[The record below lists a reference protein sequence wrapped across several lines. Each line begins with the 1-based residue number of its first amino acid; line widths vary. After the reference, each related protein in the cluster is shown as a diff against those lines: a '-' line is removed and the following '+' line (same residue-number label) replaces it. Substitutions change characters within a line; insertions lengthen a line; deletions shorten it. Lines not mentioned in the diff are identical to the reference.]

1 MTTPHIAPPY
11 LGERLIDRYRM
22 YGYKMVPVDPYKEE
36 YDRRFLGACRNGASA
51 QFKQHNWEKAAYEAM
66 SEDEKK
72 RVDAYNYALFMYD
85 DEGYASMHYHQP
97 MFYDLMCDMAAFDKA
112 DLKGNIGEYDRHLKK
127 CIQNTL
133 LYNDTLYGIYK
144 DECKILSD
152 RNMDTVWTYVYT
164 FPFKLSKVFNGYNTK
179 CILDKGY
186 KHLLEDI
193 RNFDKS
199 LLRET
204 PSRDY
209 DQVKMY
215 EVEDDFEH
223 ITLTDMELD
232 NGTSS

>member
-1 MTTPHIAPPY
+1 M
-11 LGERLIDRYRM
+11 
-22 YGYKMVPVDPYKEE
+22 
-36 YDRRFLGACRNGASA
+36 
-51 QFKQHNWEKAAYEAM
+51 
-66 SEDEKK
+66 
-72 RVDAYNYALFMYD
+72 
-85 DEGYASMHYHQP
+85 
-97 MFYDLMCDMAAFDKA
+97 
-112 DLKGNIGEYDRHLKK
+112 
-127 CIQNTL
+127 
-133 LYNDTLYGIYK
+133 
-144 DECKILSD
+144 LSD
-152 RNMDTVWTYVYT
+152 RNMNTVWTYVYT
-164 FPFKLSKVFNGYNTK
+164 LPFKLSKVFNGYNTK